1 MQIVKIELVKKIV
14 ILTLLLVYGGDSLL
28 FCAQKVDV
36 FIAIP
41 LSSPHLKTFRNSII
55 RLQKKIKK
63 AALEQK
69 IEFEV
74 VDPEKLH
81 ITLDSIPH
89 VERLLI
95 KQYEQCVQSMVADTE
110 QFDLTDQMR
119 QAPLELVGKE
129 RNWAALVLASAV
141 QNDPLLLLFHRL
153 RACFKASGIRQG
165 NYTDFK
171 AHISLG
177 SFRKNSQ
184 RALPVD
190 LSWVPAFDMVLPDA
204 SLIIKQIIV
213 TTREKVEEQGRVQR
227 KISPEQCFPLQ
238 GRAAKQN
245 ASFATA

>member
-1 MQIVKIELVKKIV
+1 MQIMKVGLVKKIAA
-14 ILTLLLVYGGDSLL
+14 LTLLLAYGGHSVL

-69 IEFEV
+69 FEFEV

-89 VERLLI
+89 VERQLV

-110 QFDLTDQMR
+110 YFDLTDQMR
-119 QAPLELVGKE
+119 HAQLELMGKE

-153 RACFKASGIRQG
+153 RACFKASGIKQG

-177 SFRKNSQ
+177 SFRKN

-204 SLIIKQIIV
+204 SLLIKQIVV
-213 TTREKVEEQGRVQR
+213 TTREKVEEDGKVQR

-238 GRAAKQN
+238 SRMAKQN
-245 ASFATA
+245 ASFAAA